1 MKRLLAFL
9 KNDKT
14 VDRLIVAAIAV
25 CLLGGWEL
33 AARKEWIE
41 SLIFPPPSRIIA
53 NFGNLWR
60 DDLLRNVGLTL
71 LRFLGGVVVGAVPGI
86 TIGLCVGW
94 SARLRR
100 IVDPFIAAIHP
111 IPKIVLFPLFIVI
124 FGINEW
130 AKIAAVA
137 LTVFFPSLINAAAGA
152 REISPLYFEVVRS
165 YGGRR
170 IDLFRHVVLPGS
182 LPMILSGIRIAA
194 NLGLLVTIAIEF
206 TVTSAGIGSIIWMAL
221 QTMRIED
228 LYGGVLTIALIGITI
243 STVIQWLLKKLTP
256 WQPRS

>member
-1 MKRLLAFL
+1 MTREKI
-9 KNDKT
+9 
-14 VDRLIVAAIAV
+14 VDRWIAFAIAIAI
-25 CLLGGWEL
+25 L
-33 AARKEWIE
+33 AAWEVSARNEWIE
-41 SLIFPPPSRIIA
+41 SLVFPPPTRILG
-53 NFGNLWR
+53 NFATLWR
-60 DDLLRNVGLTL
+60 NGLLHNVALTL
-71 LRFLGGVVVGAVPGI
+71 VRFLGGVIVGAIPGI
-86 TIGLCVGW
+86 ILGLCIGW
-94 SARLRR
+94 SPRLRR
-100 IVDPFIAAIHP
+100 IFDPFIAAIHP

-170 IDLFRHVVLPGS
+170 AALFRHVVLPGS

-194 NLGLLVTIAIEF
+194 NLGLLVTVAIEF

-228 LYGGVLTIALIGITI
+228 LYGGVVVIALIGITI
-243 STVIQWLLKKLTP
+243 NALIQWLLRRIAP
-256 WQPRS
+256 WQVRA